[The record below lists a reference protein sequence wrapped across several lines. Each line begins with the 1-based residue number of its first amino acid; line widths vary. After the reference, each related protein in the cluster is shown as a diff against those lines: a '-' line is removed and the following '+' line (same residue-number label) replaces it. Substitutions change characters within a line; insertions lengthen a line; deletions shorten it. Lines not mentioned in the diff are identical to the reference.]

1 MTGQPETSPG
11 FSTMGVSGGQIVTRR
26 VNLRA
31 DHPQMLAA
39 ILPHEVTHVVLA
51 DVFTEQQIP
60 RWADEGMAVLAEPA
74 TEQAGRAADLQRPLG
89 RAAAVQAQ
97 PAHVDRLP
105 RVQALEPVL
114 RPERL
119 TDAIPGRA
127 GDRRRSSSRSS
138 RTPNVTGPETAVR
151 EVYKFEGLDDL
162 EARWREYA
170 RRQAS
175 RVATVDSPLPAD
187 SVATQRQ

>member
-74 TEQAGRAADLQRPLG
+74 TEQAGRASDLNAPLAEQRLFKLSQLMSIDYPESKHWNLFY
-89 RAAAVQAQ
+89 AQ
-97 PAHVDRLP
+97 SVS
-105 RVQALEPVL
+105 
-114 RPERL
+114 L
-119 TDAIPGRA
+119 TQFLVGQ
-127 GDRRRSSSRSS
+127 G
-138 RTPNVTGPETAVR
+138 TPSQFVAFIKNAQRNGPETAVR
-151 EVYKFEGLDDL
+151 EVYKFDGLDDL
-162 EARWREYA
+162 DSRWREYA

-175 RVATVDSPLPAD
+175 RVATVEAPLPAD
-187 SVATQRQ
+187 SAATQRQ